1 MIETHNSVYTLVY
14 KIIIP
19 LLFLQFFG
27 WLEPFFSPLPQRFVR
42 KVLKFKLLY
51 FLNLCTCIQNFYSTL
66 PLQKALVCYLE
77 KLAVSKILDAP
88 LIVSSALIRGTFV
101 NPLGG
106 HFGIFQIQGVIL
118 KLGGHFEKKLMDFKK
133 CHNFFQRQLIF

>member
-1 MIETHNSVYTLVY
+1 MSNSLTKAKMIETHNSVYTLVY

-27 WLEPFFSPLPQRFVR
+27 WLEPFISPLPQRFVR
-42 KVLKFKLLY
+42 RVLKLKLPY

-88 LIVSSALIRGTFV
+88 LIVSSPLIRGTFV
-101 NPLGG
+101 KPLRGSFWDFSNLGG
-106 HFGIFQIQGVIL
+106 NSKISGSFQ
-118 KLGGHFEKKLMDFKK
+118 KKI
-133 CHNFFQRQLIF
+133 NP